1 MMKIHELKLDTFYFD
16 DVKNRLKTF
25 EIRKND
31 RDYQVG
37 DLLSLSRFEDGK
49 YLKTKSGFYSN
60 KENGLK
66 AAILNE
72 ADTIL
77 MVVTYITDYEQK
89 DGYVVM
95 GIEPYA
101 QVTVKDD

>member
-1 MMKIHELKLDTFYFD
+1 MKIHELKLDTEYFD
-16 DVKNRLKTF
+16 DVKSGLKTF

-31 RDYQVG
+31 RDYQAG
-37 DLLSLSRFEDGK
+37 DLLSLSRFEDGE

-60 KENGLK
+60 KESSLK
-66 AAILNE
+66 AVPLNE

-77 MVVTYITDYEQK
+77 MVVNYITDYEQK

-101 QVTVKDD
+101 QVTVND

>member
-1 MMKIHELKLDTFYFD
+1 MKIHELKLDTEYFD
-16 DVKNRLKTF
+16 DVNSGLKTF

-37 DLLSLSRFEDGK
+37 DLLSLSRFENGK
-49 YLKTKSGFYSN
+49 YWKTRAGFYIN
-60 KENGLK
+60 KENGRE
-66 AAILNE
+66 IVSLNE
-72 ADTIL
+72 AETIL
-77 MVVTYITDYEQK
+77 MTVTYITDYEQK

-101 QVTVKDD
+101 RVTVND